1 MKVTLVSINS
11 KYIHSSLGIWYLF
24 AAAKEIDKSEEINII
39 EGTINQPIND
49 LIEEIL
55 KEDFDVIGFSSYIWN
70 IEISKKIASII
81 KKLYPDKTI
90 FFGGPEASFDAKELI
105 KNDYIDFI
113 IKGEGEEV
121 FQNLLNTD
129 FKISEEIIQGS
140 ISKYINPYTPEYFQ
154 KLNGRIVY
162 FETSR
167 GCPFSCSF
175 CLSGRNENVRF
186 FDFDECM
193 NNLIKLANSGT
204 QTIKF
209 VDRTFN
215 CNDKRALEIF
225 KFINKKLQ
233 EGLIPKNVVFHFEI
247 EAELFSKETIEF
259 LKTIPE
265 GLFQFEAG
273 LQSFNKQ
280 TLKAVF
286 RNEKIEKLVENLK
299 EIAKIE
305 NIHLHIDLIAGLP
318 FEDFESFK
326 QGFNLAYEINAD
338 VIQLG
343 FLKLLKGSTLETQ
356 KEEHSFITQDF
367 SPYQVMENKYISYN
381 DLVRLHSAEDAVERL
396 LNSQKFKL
404 TIEFALEKLKIQA
417 FDLFLDFGEYIKDKG
432 IKNPSFDLYASH
444 LYSFL
449 IAKENITEKE
459 LRDVMAK
466 DFMICHNTGK
476 LPKFLQIF
484 DKRLKDISASLKQ
497 DEHSFF
503 KDINSK
509 AKEAKIGI
517 CILYS
522 EDKEKVLLVD
532 YSKKH
537 KVLERFNYEIIDI
550 ECFFMY
556 KKEKGLI

>member
-1 MKVTLVSINS
+1 MKIALVSVNS

-24 AAAKEIDKSEEINII
+24 AAAKEIDMDKNIDII

-55 KEDFDVIGFSSYIWN
+55 QKDYDVIGFSTYIWN
-70 IEISKKIASII
+70 IEVIKKIASVI
-81 KKLYPDKTI
+81 KNLRPNIKI
-90 FFGGPEASFDAKELI
+90 FFGGPEASFDYDNLI
-105 KNDYIDFI
+105 KNPFVDFI
-113 IKGEGEEV
+113 ISGEGEEI
-121 FQNLLNTD
+121 FQNLLKCN
-129 FKISEEIIQGS
+129 FKIENKIIKGGV
-140 ISKYINPYTPEYFQ
+140 SKYINPYTDEYFD
-154 KLNGRIVY
+154 KLSGRIVY
-162 FETSR
+162 IETSR

-186 FDFDECM
+186 FDFDESM

-225 KFINKKLQ
+225 KFINEKYEKG
-233 EGLIPKNVVFHFEI
+233 EIPKDVVFHFEI
-247 EAELFSKETIEF
+247 EAELFSQKTIEY
-259 LKTIPE
+259 LKEIPE

-273 LQSFNKQ
+273 LQSFNSN

-286 RNEKIEKLVENLK
+286 RNDKIEKLVLNLK
-299 EIAKIE
+299 EISAIE

-326 QGFNLAYEINAD
+326 NGFNLAYEINAD

-343 FLKLLKGSTLETQ
+343 FLKLLKGSRLEQ
-356 KEEHSFITQDF
+356 EKQEHNFITQEF

-381 DLVRLHSAEDAVERL
+381 ELSRLQSAEDAVERL
-396 LNSQKFKL
+396 LNTGKFKN
-404 TIEFALEKLKIQA
+404 TIEYSLEKLNIKA
-417 FDLFLDFGEYIKDKG
+417 FDFFLEFGEYIKEKG
-432 IKNPSFDLYASH
+432 IKSPSFDLYANN
-444 LYSFL
+444 LFMFL
-449 IAKENITEKE
+449 LNKENIIEKE
-459 LRDVMAK
+459 LRNIMSMDY
-466 DFMICHNTGK
+466 MISHNTGK

-484 DKRLKDISASLKQ
+484 DKRLKDISFSLKN

-503 KDINSK
+503 QDINKK

-517 CILYS
+517 CILYNDIE
-522 EDKEKVLLVD
+522 EDVLVID

-537 KVLERFNYEIIDI
+537 KVSGKFEFTIKPISCFLNNDI
-550 ECFFMY
+550 
-556 KKEKGLI
+556 